1 MVIGFRVPR
10 NPLPDWVNPAMKEY
24 WAANRA
30 SHTPLIDLM
39 IGKFNGDVIAMA
51 THYSHN
57 IMLKQLVSQDRSWD
71 VDVLN
76 ILKAVMG

>member
-10 NPLPDWVNPAMKEY
+10 NPLPDWVNPAIKEY

-30 SHTPLIDLM
+30 SPTPLIDLI
-39 IGKFNGDVIAMA
+39 IGKFNGEMIAMA
-51 THYSHN
+51 THYRHK
-57 IMLKQLVSQDRSWD
+57 IMLKQLVSQDFFWD